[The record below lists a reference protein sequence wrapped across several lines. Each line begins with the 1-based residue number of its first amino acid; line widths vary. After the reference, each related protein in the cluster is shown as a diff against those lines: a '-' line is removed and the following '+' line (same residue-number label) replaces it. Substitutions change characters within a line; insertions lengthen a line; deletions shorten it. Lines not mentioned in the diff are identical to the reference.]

1 MAANEQ
7 TPPKIE
13 PRITAAPKIRQIYWC
28 DFPLDAHLPEFWKTR
43 PVVILSYRNTL
54 YGAVSVIPCSTGD
67 QTGNPWAVPMQTTID
82 GRASWAICD
91 KLSTVAVSRLSV
103 DRRGIAKMPADEFDA
118 IVRRVLEW
126 LPTPA

>member
-1 MAANEQ
+1 
-7 TPPKIE
+7 
-13 PRITAAPKIRQIYWC
+13 
-28 DFPLDAHLPEFWKTR
+28 
-43 PVVILSYRNTL
+43 
-54 YGAVSVIPCSTGD
+54 
-67 QTGNPWAVPMQTTID
+67 MQTTID